1 MQARIRQTCLRAV
14 LALGLVVA
22 LAGTALAQSND
33 SSIGTWKL
41 NVARS
46 KYTAGTVP
54 KSATVETVAAGTG
67 VKVTVDSVGA
77 DGAVSHWAYTA
88 NYDGKDS
95 PITGN
100 CGYGDTV
107 SRTRVDANTYR
118 SVYKK
123 DGKVTTTQTTVVS
136 ADGKARTTTGTGT
149 DAKGQAV
156 NSMAVYDKQASS
168 R

>member
-1 MQARIRQTCLRAV
+1 MQASIRQVYLLAV
-14 LALGLVVA
+14 VALGLVVV
-22 LAGTALAQSND
+22 LAGTALAQSSD
-33 SSIGTWKL
+33 SSIGTWNL
-41 NVARS
+41 NVAKS

-54 KSATVETVAAGTG
+54 KSATVKTEAAGAG

-77 DGAVSHWAYTA
+77 DGTVSHWAYTA
-88 NYDGKDS
+88 NYDGKDN

-100 CGYGDTV
+100 CGYGDMV

-136 ADGKARTTTGTGT
+136 SDGKTRTTTGTGT
-149 DAKGQAV
+149 NALGQIV
-156 NSMAVYDKQASS
+156 NSVAVYDKQ
-168 R
+168 